1 MLLIQNHCL
10 DCCRGVKTNLE
21 FKKSIIHHILFLYL
35 LYYYTET
42 YLRLKEFYFMK
53 NLYYDM
59 FYYTLKQV
67 VFIYLIKCG
76 YKTKKKN
83 IRFLKCNIYLFFLRV
98 LNLDKAKFYCNK
110 IILN

>member
-1 MLLIQNHCL
+1 
-10 DCCRGVKTNLE
+10 
-21 FKKSIIHHILFLYL
+21 
-35 LYYYTET
+35 
-42 YLRLKEFYFMK
+42 
-53 NLYYDM
+53 M

-98 LNLDKAKFYCNK
+98 LNLDKAKFDCNK